1 MAIVDVYLKLTLTL
15 LLVTSG
21 VALWLYT
28 PWSVWAA
35 ATVIA
40 GLGVLS
46 IGKMI
51 SYLFIGAATILA
63 MLGYA
68 VQPDVVGVL
77 TLLTA
82 VR

>member
-1 MAIVDVYLKLTLTL
+1 MAIIDVYLKLGLCL
-15 LLVTSG
+15 LLLSLG

-35 ATVIA
+35 ATVVA

-46 IGKMI
+46 MGKMI
-51 SYLFIGAATILA
+51 SYLFMGGATILV

-77 TLLTA
+77 KVFRL
-82 VR
+82 

>member
-1 MAIVDVYLKLTLTL
+1 MAIIDVYLKLGLSL
-15 LLVTSG
+15 LLVSLG

-35 ATVIA
+35 ATVVA

-46 IGKMI
+46 MGKMI
-51 SYLFIGAATILA
+51 SYLFMGGATILV

-68 VQPDVVGVL
+68 VQPDVVGVFTMFRL
-77 TLLTA
+77 
-82 VR
+82 

>member
-1 MAIVDVYLKLTLTL
+1 MAIIDVYLKLTFSL

-46 IGKMI
+46 TGKMI
-51 SYLFIGAATILA
+51 SYLFIGGATILA
-63 MLGYA
+63 MLGYV
-68 VQPDVVGVL
+68 VQPDVVG
-77 TLLTA
+77 LLSLF
-82 VR
+82 RP

>member
-1 MAIVDVYLKLTLTL
+1 MAIVDVYVKLTLTL

-51 SYLFIGAATILA
+51 SYLFIGGATILA

-77 TLLTA
+77 TLL
-82 VR
+82 RI

>member
-1 MAIVDVYLKLTLTL
+1 MAIIDVYLKLGLSL
-15 LLVTSG
+15 LLVSLG

-35 ATVIA
+35 ATVVA

-46 IGKMI
+46 MGKMI
-51 SYLFIGAATILA
+51 SYLFMGGATILV

-77 TLLTA
+77 KVFRL
-82 VR
+82 

>member
-1 MAIVDVYLKLTLTL
+1 MAIIDVYLKLGLSL
-15 LLVTSG
+15 LLLSLG

-35 ATVIA
+35 ATVVA

-46 IGKMI
+46 MGKMI
-51 SYLFIGAATILA
+51 SYLFMGGATILV

-77 TLLTA
+77 KVFRL
-82 VR
+82 

>member
-1 MAIVDVYLKLTLTL
+1 MAIVDVYVKLTLTL

-35 ATVIA
+35 ATVLA
-40 GLGVLS
+40 GLGILS
-46 IGKMI
+46 IGKTI
-51 SYLFIGAATILA
+51 SYLFIGGATILA

-77 TLLTA
+77 TLL
-82 VR
+82 RL

>member
-1 MAIVDVYLKLTLTL
+1 MAIIDVYLKLALSL
-15 LLVTSG
+15 LLVSSG

-35 ATVIA
+35 ATVVA

-46 IGKMI
+46 MGKMI
-51 SYLFIGAATILA
+51 SYLFMGGATILV

-68 VQPDVVGVL
+68 VQPDVVGLFTVFRL
-77 TLLTA
+77 
-82 VR
+82 

>member
-1 MAIVDVYLKLTLTL
+1 MAIIDVYLKLGLSL
-15 LLVTSG
+15 LLVTLG
-21 VALWLYT
+21 AALWLYT

-35 ATVIA
+35 ATVVA

-46 IGKMI
+46 MGKMI
-51 SYLFIGAATILA
+51 SYLFMGGATILV

-77 TLLTA
+77 SAFRL
-82 VR
+82 

>member
-1 MAIVDVYLKLTLTL
+1 MAIVDVYVKLTLTL
-15 LLVTSG
+15 LLVTLG

-51 SYLFIGAATILA
+51 SYLFIGGATILA

-77 TLLTA
+77 ALL
-82 VR
+82 RL

>member
-1 MAIVDVYLKLTLTL
+1 MAIIDVYLKLALSL
-15 LLVTSG
+15 LLVSSG

-35 ATVIA
+35 ATVVA

-46 IGKMI
+46 MGKMI
-51 SYLFIGAATILA
+51 SYLFMGGATILV

-68 VQPDVVGVL
+68 VQPDVVGVFTMFRL
-77 TLLTA
+77 
-82 VR
+82 